1 MKPTVLLYNIK
12 DRTRLLKIH
21 QALMPLGFRIKLVD
35 QQEFG
40 LPVGVVAGFDPE
52 PGEGTEVERVASK
65 SETEILT
72 GADTAGFDDEMAVMA
87 GFTSAQVDAFILALR
102 KKGIGRI
109 DYKAVLT
116 PTNRKWD
123 SVTLY
128 RELKKEH
135 EMYMKK

>member
-52 PGEGTEVERVASK
+52 PGEGTEA
-65 SETEILT
+65 EI
-72 GADTAGFDDEMAVMA
+72 AGFDDEMAVMA

-135 EMYMKK
+135 EMYQ